1 MEGRPAHRKP
11 RRILG
16 RSESMSR
23 LADAAAR
30 ARGARALSCAAIMSS
45 ARPSMS
51 VVIPTH
57 DTRALT
63 LACLAALVHSR
74 HRPAEIFV
82 VDDGG
87 TDGSAQAVREQYP
100 SVHVL
105 RRERAGG
112 FTAAVN
118 DAWPRATSE
127 IVLLLNSD
135 TTVDVEATARMAD
148 AFARDPQLGVAGA
161 SLVFPDGR
169 PQWSAGAAPTAQWL
183 FVLAS
188 GAASALARIPG
199 WRRLRPESQAQ
210 GDAAWVPAA
219 AMGVRAAVVRD
230 IGWFDTRYETYV
242 QDLDFCLRA
251 HAAGWR
257 VAQLPEVRVTH
268 LRGATIGAASD
279 AVRAGWS
286 PDALIGDLERWIHA
300 SHAPDAARRLTRAL
314 DLGLSARLVTRALAG
329 PFLAGPFRS
338 RAERDEWA
346 RETARYRVA
355 RERLRRAIAAR

>member
-1 MEGRPAHRKP
+1 
-11 RRILG
+11 
-16 RSESMSR
+16 MSP
-23 LADAAAR
+23 
-30 ARGARALSCAAIMSS
+30 

-63 LACLAALVHSR
+63 LACLTALLESR
-74 HRPAEIFV
+74 YRPAEIFV

-87 TDGSAQAVREQYP
+87 TDGSAEAVRERFP

-148 AFARDPQLGVAGA
+148 AFARDPRLGVAGA

-169 PQWSAGAAPTAQWL
+169 PQWSAGGAPTARWL

-188 GAASALARIPG
+188 GVASMLARIPG
-199 WRRLRPESQAQ
+199 WRRLRPESQAR
-210 GDAAWVPAA
+210 GDAAWVPAT

-230 IGWFDTRYETYV
+230 IGWFDSRYETYV

-251 HAAGWR
+251 RAAGWR
-257 VAQLPEVRVTH
+257 VAQLPDVRVTH
-268 LRGATIGAASD
+268 LRGATIGAAPG

-286 PDALIGDLERWIHA
+286 PDALVGDFERWIRAAHP
-300 SHAPDAARRLTRAL
+300 PDAARTLTRAL
-314 DLGLSARLVTRALAG
+314 DLGLSARLLARTMIR
-329 PFLAGPFRS
+329 PFLAGPFRP
-338 RAERDEWA
+338 RTERDAWA

-355 RERLRRAIAAR
+355 RDRLRRAIAAR